1 MESQKSPPGRFTPQ
15 VFEIDISAPA
25 SVVWSAMLDD
35 ATYRDW
41 TTAFADG
48 AYYEGGWALG
58 DTIRF
63 LGPDGPD
70 GPDGQ
75 GGLFGT
81 IVACVP
87 NEYVSVEYLGQI
99 LNGVDDTTSE
109 VARSFAGSHESYSFS
124 EVDGVTTVRVE
135 LETVPEFAEMF
146 AGMWPRALARLAE
159 IAQGVGASES

>member
-1 MESQKSPPGRFTPQ
+1 MESQTSEPGPWVTQ
-15 VFEIDISAPA
+15 VFEIGISAPA
-25 SVVWSAMLDD
+25 SVVWSTMLND

-48 AYYEGGWALG
+48 SYYVGGWALG

-70 GPDGQ
+70 GQ
-75 GGLFGT
+75 GGLVGT
-81 IVACVP
+81 IVASVP
-87 NEYVSVEYLGQI
+87 NEYVSVEYQGQI

-124 EVDGVTTVRVE
+124 EVDGVTTVRVD

-159 IAQGVGASES
+159 LSHGVGASES